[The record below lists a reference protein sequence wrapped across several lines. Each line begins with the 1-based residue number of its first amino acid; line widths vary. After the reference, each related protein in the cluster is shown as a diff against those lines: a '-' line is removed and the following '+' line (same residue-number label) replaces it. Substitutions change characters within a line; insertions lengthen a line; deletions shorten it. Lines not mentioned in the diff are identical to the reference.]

1 MNLESTMRRN
11 IYAGLFIVT
20 LATLMYEILLTRI
33 FSVTMF
39 YHFSFFAVSVV
50 MFGMTVGAILV
61 YLFPDY
67 FTQERATYHLVLSS
81 LLFAICIPF
90 SFLTHLNIP
99 FAIHRSI
106 MGIVGLY
113 SIAFNYLVI
122 SIPFIFSG
130 ICVCVALTKFPQHVS
145 KLYAADLMGT
155 AFGCLLLISTL
166 RVTDGPT
173 GVIVVAFLASIGAVF
188 FASGKN
194 FHNLIRIAL
203 IVSFLL
209 GVFAIVNT
217 VLSNKQRPLL
227 RLIWVKGKVWGR
239 PLYEKWNSFSRIEVR
254 GNPNGLAEPFGWG
267 LSEKIHK
274 SSLRIKQ
281 LWLSIDSDASTVI
294 TAYDG
299 NLNNLEY
306 LKYDVTNLVHYIRPD
321 SNVFVIGTGGGRDVL
336 SALVF
341 NQKSVL
347 GVEINENIIRA
358 VNQKY
363 GDFTGHL
370 DRNPRVTFINDEA
383 RSYITRQIAK
393 FDIIQ
398 SSLTDSWAATA
409 AGAFV
414 LAENTLYTVEAW
426 KVFWKHLTPTG
437 VLTFTRWYNPK
448 APDEAYRLV
457 SLASTSLMELGV
469 HNPRGYI
476 VVVRSKYVATILV
489 CKTPF
494 SDKDLDTIES
504 VSSRMQFEIILS
516 PRFSLDSTFEK
527 IASGKNLS
535 SFMERFP
542 VNIKAP
548 TDDIPFFFNMVRFR
562 NMFNRRIWNRGG
574 QRKNTR
580 AYFILGILLITVIGL
595 SFLCIIVPL
604 ILKTKKKIPKDAWS
618 PLIFF
623 AAIGFGFMFVEMS
636 QMQRLIIFLGHPTY
650 GLSVVLFTLLLSSGF
665 GSYLTQKIN
674 NPSNLKSSGIIRLTL
689 LILTL
694 FIFGIFTPLTL
705 SMFRGF
711 PTTIRILVAIATLFP
726 LGMFMGMAFPLGMK
740 MASIKFSFLTPWFW
754 GVNGATSICASV
766 IAVVISLGFGI
777 SATFWSS
784 ILCYIIAFI
793 AFVWI
798 S

>member
-1 MNLESTMRRN
+1 MNLESTMKRN

-39 YHFSFFAVSVV
+39 YHFSFFAVSVA

-67 FTQERATYHLVLSS
+67 FTQERARYHLALSS
-81 LLFAICIPF
+81 LLFAISILF
-90 SFLTHLNIP
+90 SFLTYINIP
-99 FAIHRSI
+99 FVIHRST
-106 MGIVGLY
+106 MGTAGLC

-122 SIPFIFSG
+122 SVPFIFSG

-145 KLYAADLMGT
+145 KLYAADLMGA
-155 AFGCLLLISTL
+155 AFGCILLISTL

-173 GVIVVAFLASIGAVF
+173 AVIVAAFLASVGAVF
-188 FASGKN
+188 FAFDTN
-194 FHNLIRIAL
+194 FHSLTIIAL
-203 IVSFLL
+203 MVSYLL
-209 GVFAIVNT
+209 GMFAIVST
-217 VLSNKQRPLL
+217 DLSNQQRPPLP
-227 RLIWVKGKVWGR
+227 LIWLKGEFRSR
-239 PLYEKWNSFSRIEVR
+239 PLYEKWNSFSRIAVH
-254 GNPNGLAEPFGWG
+254 GNPDTLVQPFGWG
-267 LSEKIHK
+267 LSDNIHK
-274 SSLRIKQ
+274 SNVRVRQ
-281 LWLSIDSDASTVI
+281 LWLNIDADASTVL
-294 TAYDG
+294 TGFDG
-299 NLNNLEY
+299 NLQNIEY
-306 LKYDVTNLVHYIRPD
+306 LKYDVTNLAHYIRPN
-321 SNVFVIGTGGGRDVL
+321 SSVFVIGTGGGRDVL

-370 DRNPRVTFINDEA
+370 DRNPKVTFINDEA
-383 RSYITRQIAK
+383 RSYITRQSTK

-398 SSLTDSWAATA
+398 CSLTDSWAATA

-426 KVFWKHLTPTG
+426 KVFLEYLTPTG

-457 SLASTSLMELGV
+457 SLASTSLVELGV
-469 HNPRGYI
+469 RNPRDYI
-476 VVVRSKYVATILV
+476 VAVRSKHVATILV
-489 CKTPF
+489 GKTPF
-494 SDKDLDTIES
+494 SDRDLDIIES

-516 PRFSLDSTFEK
+516 PRFSLNSTFKK

-548 TDDIPFFFNMVRFR
+548 TDDIPFFFNMVHFR
-562 NMFNRRIWNRGG
+562 DMFNRRIWNRGG
-574 QRKNTR
+574 ERKNTK
-580 AYFILGILLITVIGL
+580 AYFILGVLLITVIGL

-604 ILKTKKKIPKDAWS
+604 ILKTKEEIPKNAWS
-618 PLIFF
+618 FLIFF
-623 AAIGFGFMFVEMS
+623 AAIGFGFMFVEIS

-665 GSYLTQKIN
+665 GSYLTRKRN
-674 NPSNLKSSGIIRLTL
+674 NLSNLKLSGIIRLSL
-689 LILTL
+689 LLLTL
-694 FIFGIFTPLTL
+694 FIFGIFTPPII
-705 SMFRGF
+705 SVFRGF
-711 PTTIRILVAIATLFP
+711 PTAIRILVAVATLFP
-726 LGMFMGMAFPLGMK
+726 LGTFMGMAFPLGMK

-754 GVNGATSICASV
+754 GVNGATSICGSV
-766 IAVVISLGFGI
+766 IAVIISLGFGI
-777 SATFWSS
+777 SVTFWSS

-793 AFVWI
+793 AFVWT